1 MSTIHFILQGKGGVG
16 KTLISSLL
24 AQYFLENSL
33 PLQCLNTDTINNS
46 FKKFKSL
53 NVQSV
58 DILKDQMVQQSE
70 FDQVIEKIVNSDD
83 HFVIDNGASS
93 FVPIAKYITHNEII
107 SLFNSYGK
115 TVYFHVPIT
124 GGPAQHETL
133 TGFNGLLTEFGDN
146 ANFMIWENRHFGEI
160 MHDGLPLKEMSIYK
174 KFQDRIDAVISF
186 GERKPQFTL
195 DFEKMAKSSLTFDEA
210 IKSKDFFIMSK
221 QRLTMMR
228 RDLFVQIKSAFEP
241 IGLGE

>member
-24 AQYFLENSL
+24 AQYFQENSL
-33 PLQCLNTDTINNS
+33 PLQCLNTDSVNNS
-46 FKKFKSL
+46 FQKFKSL

-58 DILKDQMVQQSE
+58 DILKNQMVEPSE
-70 FDQVIEKIVNSDD
+70 FDQVVEKIINTND

-93 FVPIAKYITHNEII
+93 FVPIAEYLAENEII
-107 SLFNSYGK
+107 GLLNAQGK
-115 TVYFHVPIT
+115 TVYFHIPIT
-124 GGPAQHETL
+124 GGPAQEETL
-133 TGFNGLLTEFGDN
+133 TGFNGLLTEFDDN
-146 ANFMIWENRHFGEI
+146 ANFIIWENRHFGEVV
-160 MHDGLPLKEMSIYK
+160 HDGLPLKELPIYK

-195 DFEKMAKSSLTFDEA
+195 DFEKMAKASLTFDEA